1 MHERFWWKIFI
12 YVTRLVVHERCITT
26 SLGPSHRR
34 LIIVTMLFAIMTT
47 LIPLIP
53 VNAEVTSTKPS
64 WARPGATLVYGWED
78 FEYIP
83 LTELDSFVKR
93 YDNSPYMYPSEVA
106 FTFTLFSVN
115 ETHGVFQV
123 ILPRVNQ
130 TGELICKWD
139 GSPCLIG
146 PAGNAS
152 YEFLAF
158 YKPPQTLKDYPLV
171 VVGQLKAFRVEENI
185 TKPGDYPRRI
195 ISYYHKDTGILV
207 LHIIVSA
214 YSESKA
220 GVVAFKLL
228 STNAISAKPYWASP
242 GVKLAYSVYKMY
254 APATN
259 ISEVLAEIEKNF
271 TYYASLEP
279 NFFVEIL
286 DTNESIATI
295 HSYRLDLN
303 QSWVFNYSWATGVEL
318 LSSPDSP
325 GSRGYYWGMY
335 IPPDTLSDYPL
346 IVLGS
351 YQARKVEYYD
361 ESGSEIDVSYYH
373 KDLGV
378 RVFSVSAFLLINK
391 TYRIAISALVSAN
404 VVFPRVY
411 TGEVVVDG
419 KRFAVE
425 TVSNSTISGFNYS
438 VDEINFNVSVVP
450 GSLGFCN
457 VSIPKA
463 LVKPGYTIK
472 VYVDGNPVNYSLSEN
487 STHYFVYFTYKQGT
501 HTVSIRFEQGEEI
514 APQQQDYT
522 WPITVAVVSV
532 AVIVAVFVLQKRR
545 KHPLR

>member
-1 MHERFWWKIFI
+1 M
-12 YVTRLVVHERCITT
+12 
-26 SLGPSHRR
+26 SLGLSHRR

-53 VNAEVTSTKPS
+53 VNAEATGTKPS
-64 WARPGATLVYGWED
+64 WAKPGTTLVYGWD
-78 FEYIP
+78 LSEYVP
-83 LTELDSFVKR
+83 LTELDYRV
-93 YDNSPYMYPSEVA
+93 NSSYRYPSDV
-106 FTFTLFSVN
+106 TLILTLFSVN
-115 ETHGVFQV
+115 ETHGVFQAA
-123 ILPRVNQ
+123 LPRVNQ

-146 PAGNAS
+146 PVGNAS
-152 YEFLAF
+152 TQFIAF

-207 LHIIVSA
+207 LCI
-214 YSESKA
+214 
-220 GVVAFKLL
+220 GVVYSDSIADVSTLKLL

-242 GVKLAYSVYKMY
+242 GVKLAYSVSVYEMNVS
-254 APATN
+254 PTN

-286 DTNESIATI
+286 DTNEYIATI
-295 HSYRLDLN
+295 REYYPIVNRS
-303 QSWVFNYSWATGVEL
+303 QVFNYSWATGVEL
-318 LSSPDSP
+318 LSSPGSP
-325 GSRGYYWGMY
+325 NSWGFYLGMY

-351 YQARKVEYYD
+351 YQARKVEYY
-361 ESGSEIDVSYYH
+361 ESGRDEPRIDNSYYH

-378 RVFSVSAFLLINK
+378 RIFRVGALLINK
-391 TYRIAISALVSAN
+391 TCHIYITALVSAN

-411 TGEVVVDG
+411 TGEVVVEG
-419 KRFAVE
+419 NRFVVE

-438 VDEINFNVSVVP
+438 VDEISFNVSGDP

-457 VSIPKA
+457 VSVPRA

-472 VYVDGNPVNYSLSEN
+472 VYFDDNPVNYSLSEN
-487 STHYFVYFTYKQGT
+487 STHYFVYFTYKHST
-501 HTVSIRFEQGEEI
+501 HRVNIRFEQGEKI
-514 APQQQDYT
+514 TPQQQDYT

-532 AVIVAVFVLQKRR
+532 AVIVAAFVLQKRR
-545 KHPLR
+545 KPSLR